1 MYEQKEGVR
10 PCEHM
15 GLSVLSIVNQGIVSA
30 DFFRRNQVPQEM
42 KELPLTTPGK
52 PDQDVN
58 SSDYRIV

>member
-1 MYEQKEGVR
+1 
-10 PCEHM
+10 M